1 MNYLNKVS
9 VGLFFF
15 SKVSKPMV
23 HSRIF
28 HEFLWFVITTD
39 SQCFIIHLS
48 SRYMFQAVYW
58 LPYRC
63 TIGISNSGCLKLN
76 RLFIIFYSTIPSL
89 LPSCIKYILNI
100 YFYYLF
106 IFTFIYRTPDFIIFT
121 SAIAAW
127 RAVIH
132 GVTKSRTRL
141 SDWSDLIAVYFLFTP
156 VIVKRKFSNSHMV
169 NWLIFFG
176 EPVS

>member
-1 MNYLNKVS
+1 
-9 VGLFFF
+9 
-15 SKVSKPMV
+15 MV
-23 HSRIF
+23 HLRIF

-100 YFYYLF
+100 HFYYLF
-106 IFTFIYRTPDFIIFT
+106 VFTFIYRTPDFIIFT
-121 SAIAAW
+121 LA
-127 RAVIH
+127 
-132 GVTKSRTRL
+132 
-141 SDWSDLIAVYFLFTP
+141 IAVYFLFTP

-176 EPVS
+176 DPVS

>member
-1 MNYLNKVS
+1 
-9 VGLFFF
+9 
-15 SKVSKPMV
+15 MV
-23 HSRIF
+23 HLRIF

-76 RLFIIFYSTIPSL
+76 RLFIIFYSTIPIL

-121 SAIAAW
+121 SAIA
-127 RAVIH
+127 
-132 GVTKSRTRL
+132 
-141 SDWSDLIAVYFLFTP
+141 VYFLFTP

-176 EPVS
+176 DPVS

>member
-1 MNYLNKVS
+1 MNYSNKVS

-15 SKVSKPMV
+15 SKVSKTMV
-23 HSRIF
+23 RLRIF

-39 SQCFIIHLS
+39 SQCSIMHFS
-48 SRYMFQAVYW
+48 SRYVFQAVYW

-63 TIGISNSGCLKLN
+63 ATGISNSGYPKLN
-76 RLFIIFYSTIPSL
+76 RLFIIFYSAIPSL

-106 IFTFIYRTPDFIIFT
+106 IFTFIYGTQDFIIFT
-121 SAIAAW
+121 SA
-127 RAVIH
+127 V
-132 GVTKSRTRL
+132 V
-141 SDWSDLIAVYFLFTP
+141 VYFPFIP

-169 NWLIFFG
+169 NWLIFFW